1 MFFVCGFLHMKKFLQ
16 IYVCFSAFIQA
27 FWLERKAATAIEY
40 ALMAGGIALVIIAVV
55 FAIGDELAVLF
66 QEVEDGFSGP

>member
-1 MFFVCGFLHMKKFLQ
+1 MKKFLQ

-40 ALMAGGIALVIIAVV
+40 ALIASGIALAIIAVV
-55 FAIGDELAVLF
+55 FTLGDELVALF
-66 QEVEDGFSGP
+66 QEVEDGFAGP